1 MLKLMIE
8 QLRLDNAL
16 LGGHGHAG
24 TTQLP
29 IPIKIGDR
37 TIGKPRFWVI
47 HLGRLR
53 AAMAR
58 AADS

>member
-1 MLKLMIE
+1 VLKLMIE
-8 QLRLDNAL
+8 QLRLNNAL

-29 IPIKIGDR
+29 IPIRIGDDV
-37 TIGKPRFWVI
+37 IAKPRFWVI

-53 AAMAR
+53 AAMAD